1 MADEFDFSEL
11 RNYLSGQI
19 DLGEAEL
26 LLDEPWTLTRKPAV
40 PGAPAAPRPI
50 APSHVP
56 PTPAAAP
63 AARPVPR
70 NLPPQFPNSSAPAA
84 GSAQAPIPDTT
95 GFAPSLFGAVD
106 SKATAIPAANMPTAR
121 TVKRAAHAFE
131 SVDSLDAFYESIKGE
146 AMYAKE
152 AALARYVG
160 PAKPKLLFLLPAIK
174 MAEAASISATSTD
187 VFFGT
192 PVGEM
197 LSRLFASLSI
207 EQKDIGITY
216 FFKSTERPLAPLL
229 ELCKRSE
236 SSVVP
241 TLQALIGRSITQE
254 LDIDGHAEGNLNDI
268 SYKMELDNRPGKK
281 IDGNPTLSIS
291 DLEYPNNMGEK
302 WSDDWE
308 YLTIG
313 AKSSTSFGTGISLT
327 YKYKSNFS
335 WRLFCDYDY
344 TRKDFTATYDPFHF
358 IEKGVTSGAYVFMET
373 MGDYDDGEGL
383 SVREYRTKKKMN
395 YVTLGLSFMV
405 NF

>member
-40 PGAPAAPRPI
+40 PGAPAPTATRPI

-70 NLPPQFPNSSAPAA
+70 NLPPQFPNSSAPGAS
-84 GSAQAPIPDTT
+84 SAPADIPQAPIPDTT

-131 SVDSLDAFYESIKGE
+131 SVDSLDAFYESIKSE

-229 ELCKRSE
+229 EA
-236 SSVVP
+236 
-241 TLQALIGRSITQE
+241 ALR
-254 LDIDGHAEGNLNDI
+254 
-268 SYKMELDNRPGKK
+268 KM
-281 IDGNPTLSIS
+281 
-291 DLEYPNNMGEK
+291 
-302 WSDDWE
+302 
-308 YLTIG
+308 LT
-313 AKSSTSFGTGISLT
+313 K
-327 YKYKSNFS
+327 
-335 WRLFCDYDY
+335 
-344 TRKDFTATYDPFHF
+344 
-358 IEKGVTSGAYVFMET
+358 E
-373 MGDYDDGEGL
+373 
-383 SVREYRTKKKMN
+383 
-395 YVTLGLSFMV
+395 LSFIQPEIMVTFGQPLFYQVFGKGKNFDENAGTAMDFAGVKSVALVDPYAMV
-405 NF
+405 NDKQMKWLTWKVHIPRSGLFTIAAK

>member
-40 PGAPAAPRPI
+40 PGAPAARPAVAPRPA
-50 APSHVP
+50 APSNFP

-70 NLPPQFPNSSAPAA
+70 NLPPQFPNSAPASTA
-84 GSAQAPIPDTT
+84 PEAASAPIPDTT

-106 SKATAIPAANMPTAR
+106 TKASAIPAANMPTAR

-131 SVDSLDAFYESIKGE
+131 SAESLDAFYESIKGE

-174 MAEAASISATSTD
+174 MAEAANISATSTD
-187 VFFGT
+187 AFFGT
-192 PVGEM
+192 PVGQM

-216 FFKSTERPLAPLL
+216 FFKSTERALAPLL
-229 ELCKRSE
+229 EA
-236 SSVVP
+236 
-241 TLQALIGRSITQE
+241 ALR
-254 LDIDGHAEGNLNDI
+254 
-268 SYKMELDNRPGKK
+268 KM
-281 IDGNPTLSIS
+281 
-291 DLEYPNNMGEK
+291 
-302 WSDDWE
+302 
-308 YLTIG
+308 LT
-313 AKSSTSFGTGISLT
+313 K
-327 YKYKSNFS
+327 
-335 WRLFCDYDY
+335 
-344 TRKDFTATYDPFHF
+344 
-358 IEKGVTSGAYVFMET
+358 E
-373 MGDYDDGEGL
+373 
-383 SVREYRTKKKMN
+383 
-395 YVTLGLSFMV
+395 LSFIQPEIMVTFGQPLFYQVFGKGKNFDDNAGTAMDFAGTKSVALVDPYAMV
-405 NF
+405 NDKQMKWLTWKIHIPRSGLFTIAAK

>member
-40 PGAPAAPRPI
+40 PGAPTAPRPI

-56 PTPAAAP
+56 PTPAATP

-229 ELCKRSE
+229 EA
-236 SSVVP
+236 
-241 TLQALIGRSITQE
+241 ALR
-254 LDIDGHAEGNLNDI
+254 
-268 SYKMELDNRPGKK
+268 KM
-281 IDGNPTLSIS
+281 
-291 DLEYPNNMGEK
+291 
-302 WSDDWE
+302 
-308 YLTIG
+308 LT
-313 AKSSTSFGTGISLT
+313 K
-327 YKYKSNFS
+327 
-335 WRLFCDYDY
+335 
-344 TRKDFTATYDPFHF
+344 
-358 IEKGVTSGAYVFMET
+358 E
-373 MGDYDDGEGL
+373 
-383 SVREYRTKKKMN
+383 
-395 YVTLGLSFMV
+395 LSFIQPEIMVTFGQPLFYQVFGKGKNFDENAGTAMDFAGVKSCALVDPYAMV
-405 NF
+405 NDKQMKWLTWKVHIPRSGMFTIATK